1 MNDCSFFFE
10 MEMTPRTTA
19 PRPVSKGER
28 TRGEIIAAGYRLFVR
43 QGYNATSMRQIAG
56 EVGLSPG
63 AAYNHFSG
71 KESLWRAVLNEHH
84 PFHEI
89 VPALG
94 QAQGET
100 VETLVRDAAARMIEI
115 LGRRPDV
122 INLML
127 VELVEFEGR
136 HVAELFET
144 FFPPLMEFAR
154 RLSRSRGLLRAIP
167 LPIILRAFIGLFF
180 SYFMTEMLIG
190 SQLPPELREGA
201 FDHFVDVYLR
211 GILDQ

>member
-1 MNDCSFFFE
+1 
-10 MEMTPRTTA
+10 MEMASRSTA
-19 PRPVSKGER
+19 DRPVTKGER
-28 TRGEIIAAGYRLFVR
+28 TRSAIIEAGYRLFVR

-56 EVGLSPG
+56 AVSLSPG

-71 KESLWRAVLNEHH
+71 KENLWRAVLNEHH

-89 VPALG
+89 VPALQ

-122 INLML
+122 INLMF
-127 VELVEFEGR
+127 VELVEFEGK

-144 FFPPLMEFAR
+144 FFPPLMELAQ
-154 RLSRSRGLLRAIP
+154 RLSRARGPLRAIP
-167 LPIILRAFIGLFF
+167 LPIILRAFVGLFF

-190 SQLPPELREGA
+190 NQLPPDLREGA
-201 FDHFVDVYLR
+201 FENFVDIYLH
-211 GILDQ
+211 GILV